1 MTYYTQNPFN
11 YCHPSFVTI
20 DERTGRIFQS
30 ENTGKEYRFNM
41 EDYLNEKYQNASP
54 KFGSEICEV
63 ASPSLCGGFKTGLKV
78 SFDDWLAGLDQAN
91 TWSEFPEQR
100 AEFQKAY
107 EALQA
112 EEKKKQRKAPPAA
125 QKTRL
130 AYTSPWQAVINWA
143 RGATGGST
151 PAAPI
156 NKVLPPVTINPTPSP
171 TNPNRPLPPTSPTG
185 PSKNPWDD
193 LVGGGSKA
201 GPVGGGGTDS
211 SPTPTPSPVPTPPS
225 GGGGGSGGSSGSDE
239 TEDEGESFPQNP
251 PTGGGGL
258 GGGGGFG
265 GGGGGFGGFG
275 GI

>member
-1 MTYYTQNPFN
+1 
-11 YCHPSFVTI
+11 
-20 DERTGRIFQS
+20 
-30 ENTGKEYRFNM
+30 M

-54 KFGSEICEV
+54 KFGSDICEV
-63 ASPSLCGGFKTGLKV
+63 ANPSLCGGFKTGLKV

-151 PAAPI
+151 SAAPI
-156 NKVLPPVTINPTPSP
+156 NVALPPVTINPTPSP

-193 LVGGGSKA
+193 LVGGGYKA

-225 GGGGGSGGSSGSDE
+225 GGGGGSGGSSGSDDQ
-239 TEDEGESFPQNP
+239 EDEGESFPQNP

-265 GGGGGFGGFG
+265 GGGFGGFG

>member
-1 MTYYTQNPFN
+1 MAYYTQNPFT

-54 KFGSEICEV
+54 KFGSEICET
-63 ASPSLCGGFKTGLKV
+63 ATPSLCGGFKTGLKV
-78 SFDDWLAGLDQAN
+78 SFDDWLVSVDQAN
-91 TWSEFPEQR
+91 TWSEHPEQR
-100 AEFQKAY
+100 AEFEKAY

-125 QKTRL
+125 QKQRL

-151 PAAPI
+151 STPI
-156 NKVLPPVTINPTPSP
+156 NKVLPPVTLRPGP
-171 TNPNRPLPPTSPTG
+171 TNPAPPGTPLPPLPPLG
-185 PSKNPWDD
+185 PSKPGFPGLNP
-193 LVGGGSKA
+193 SRP
-201 GPVGGGGTDS
+201 GPGTGGGGADTG
-211 SPTPTPSPVPTPPS
+211 PTPTPNPFPQPPS
-225 GGGGGSGGSSGSDE
+225 GGGGGGGSSE
-239 TEDEGESFPQNP
+239 EKEDEGESFPQNP
-251 PTGGGGL
+251 PGTGL
-258 GGGGGFG
+258 GGGGFG
-265 GGGGGFGGFG
+265 GGFG